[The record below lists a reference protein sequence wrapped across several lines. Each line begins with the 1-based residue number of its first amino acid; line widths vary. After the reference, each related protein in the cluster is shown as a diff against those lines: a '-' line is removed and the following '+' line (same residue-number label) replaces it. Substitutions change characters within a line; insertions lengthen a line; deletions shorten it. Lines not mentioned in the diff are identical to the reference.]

1 MLGRPWSPQVP
12 TLLVTPFCFLLSPV
26 TSPCLSKRQGE
37 TSTSRCSWWTASTA
51 LGSGGSTA
59 WTSLWS
65 TTRRPPF
72 SPASTGR
79 SSTLSEPYSESSH
92 WLPHA
97 LPTVGLAATSASQSP
112 ALLATS
118 THVAWITSVAQSV
131 LLFSPVGQPRLPRPS
146 QPCPRPPPSGDEGQR
161 EQSYSLLSF
170 PAGNS
175 LFESLHT
182 HTQRGKGGA
191 ERETD

>member
-1 MLGRPWSPQVP
+1 MLFPQILGAMEPSSKEAAGKAGPRAHVTNQNVSLEEP
-12 TLLVTPFCFLLSPV
+12 QTPRLKTALSVLVAAGQEVCDRAVTLL
-26 TSPCLSKRQGE
+26 
-37 TSTSRCSWWTASTA
+37 
-51 LGSGGSTA
+51 
-59 WTSLWS
+59 
-65 TTRRPPF
+65 
-72 SPASTGR
+72 
-79 SSTLSEPYSESSH
+79 YSESSH
-92 WLPHA
+92 WPPHA